1 MKARNGLLL
10 FTISLILVSC
20 FDAPE
25 FSNTPSVKLV
35 DIYFGKSKRVD
46 KPDSLVIKLNFE
58 DGDGDLGLANTFQS
72 DPFHNYNYFIATKDG
87 TLLKVG
93 KSELEQAPGYFELNI
108 PPGTSGYIADWEI
121 ALIEPY
127 NQLMV
132 PFSPSVACTNY
143 SRLDPTKHYD
153 SILVKSSFESLLEFS
168 DNKEQVTYESPGDY
182 FIVRDTFYIEQN
194 PNFYNLEVHL
204 FKKTG
209 VNEFEEFDFTP
220 YCPLSFNG
228 RFPVLTDMS
237 KENPVSGEINYS
249 MTSSAIEGIMGNNIW
264 KLEVIVRDRSLNTS
278 KVASSKEFTL
288 DEIKR

>member
-1 MKARNGLLL
+1 MKAKNGLLL
-10 FTISLILVSC
+10 FTISLVLISC

-25 FSNTPSVKLV
+25 FSNTPSIKLV

-58 DGDGDLGLANTFQS
+58 DGDGDLGLDNSFQS
-72 DPFHNYNYFIATKDG
+72 DPFHNYNYFVATTDG

-93 KSELEQAPGYFELNI
+93 KSELDQAAGYFELNI
-108 PPGTSGYIADWEI
+108 PPGTSGALADWEI
-121 ALIEPY
+121 ASMDPFDD
-127 NQLMV
+127 LMV
-132 PFSPSVACTNY
+132 PYSASTSCTNY
-143 SRLDPTKHYD
+143 SRLDPATHYD
-153 SILVKSSFESLLEFS
+153 SILVKSSLASLLELS

-182 FIVRDTFYIEQN
+182 YLVRDTFYVEAN
-194 PNFYNLEVHL
+194 PNFYNLEVHM
-204 FKKTG
+204 FKKVG

-228 RFPVLTDMS
+228 RFPVLTEMD

-264 KLEVIVRDRSLNTS
+264 KLEVIVRDRSLNVS
-278 KVASSKEFTL
+278 KIASSKEFTL